1 MIITSR
7 VVRWPPAIAQLR
19 SYQLGWLR
27 GDLVAGA
34 TVAAYLV
41 PQVMACAMLAGMP
54 PLTALWGAA
63 LAQVAYILFGASS
76 RLSVGPESS
85 TALLTGTVLIPLAGG
100 DIALHHALAAVLA
113 GLVGLICLI
122 ASLARIGFLANLLS
136 RPILIGYITG
146 IAAVMLIDQIGSIT
160 GVPMPDGRVSAVTQQ
175 IPEVARGAHVPTL
188 VLAITVLGLL
198 FALDRWAPKLPGP
211 AIAVLAAT
219 AFVSWQSDWFRSTK
233 TLGSVPDPMQA
244 VGFPHITSGHL
255 SALVLPAI
263 GISIVAFSD
272 AVLTA
277 RAFAARDDEELNP
290 NTELRALGFANAAAG
305 VVRAFPVS
313 ASATRTGLA
322 RAVGAR
328 TQLYSIIVVLLVS
341 VVASF
346 GRNMLSHIP
355 VAVLGALVIYAATCM
370 IDVAQYRRLARF
382 RRSEL
387 VLACATAV
395 AVLGFGVLN
404 GVLVAVGLSIL
415 DLLRRIA
422 HAHDSV
428 LGFVPGLAGMHD
440 VNDYPNAAPL
450 PGLVVYRYDAPLCF
464 ANAQDFRNRALAAVD
479 RTGGHVEW
487 FILNA
492 EANVEVDLTAL
503 DALDQLRED
512 LAQRG
517 IVLAIARVKQH
528 LHDALAA
535 AGLLARIGEDRIFP
549 TLPTAVEAF
558 RHR

>member
-1 MIITSR
+1 MTTTRR
-7 VVRWPPAIAQLR
+7 VVRWPPTIAQLR

-63 LAQVAYILFGASS
+63 LAQVAYVLFGTSS

-85 TALLTGTVLIPLAGG
+85 TALLTGTVLIPIAGG

-113 GLVGLICLI
+113 GLVGLICLV
-122 ASLARIGFLANLLS
+122 ASLARLGFLANLLS

-146 IAAVMLIDQIGSIT
+146 IAAVMLVSQISAIT
-160 GVPMPDGRVSAVTQQ
+160 GVPMPDDRIPAVAQA
-175 IPEVARGAHVPTL
+175 IPDLASGVHTPTL
-188 VLAITVLGLL
+188 ILATSVLGLL
-198 FALDRWAPKLPGP
+198 FTLDRWAPKLPGP
-211 AIAVLAAT
+211 AIAVVGAAT
-219 AFVSWQSDWFRSTK
+219 LVSWQSDWFRGTK
-233 TLGSVPDPMQA
+233 SLGRIPEPMQA
-244 VGFPHITSGHL
+244 LGIPQISSAHL
-255 SALVLPAI
+255 TALVLPAI

-277 RAFAARDDEELNP
+277 RAFAEHDDEELNP
-290 NTELRALGFANAAAG
+290 NTELRALGVANAAAG
-305 VVRAFPVS
+305 LVHAFPVS
-313 ASATRTGLA
+313 ASATRTGLV
-322 RAVGAR
+322 RAVGGR
-328 TQLYSIIVVLLVS
+328 TQLYSIVMVLMVS
-341 VVASF
+341 AVASF
-346 GRNMLSHIP
+346 GRNALSHIP
-355 VAVLGALVIYAATCM
+355 VAVLGALVIYAAIRM

-387 VLACATAV
+387 VLACATTV

-440 VNDYPNAAPL
+440 VNDYPDAVPV
-450 PGLVVYRYDAPLCF
+450 PGLIVYRYDAPLCF
-464 ANAQDFRNRALAAVD
+464 ANAQDFRRRALAAVD

-549 TLPTAVEAF
+549 TLPTAVDAF

>member
-1 MIITSR
+1 
-7 VVRWPPAIAQLR
+7 
-19 SYQLGWLR
+19 LGWLS

-41 PQVMACAMLAGMP
+41 PQAMACAMLAGMP

-63 LAQVAYILFGASS
+63 LAQVAYVLFGTSS

-100 DIALHHALAAVLA
+100 DVVLHHALATVLA

-122 ASLARIGFLANLLS
+122 ASLARLGFLANLLS

-146 IAAVMLIDQIGSIT
+146 IAAVMLIDQIGAIT
-160 GVPMPDGRVSAVTQQ
+160 GASMPDGQIPTVTQQ
-175 IPEVARGAHVPTL
+175 IPEVARSLHVPTL
-188 VLAITVLGLL
+188 VLAISVLALL

-219 AFVSWQSDWFRSTK
+219 AFVSWQSNLFAGTK
-233 TLGSVPDPMQA
+233 TLGSVPDPMHA
-244 VGFPHITSGHL
+244 VGFPHITSGQL

-277 RAFAARDDEELNP
+277 RAFSAHGDRELNA

-305 VVRAFPVS
+305 LVHSFPVS

-355 VAVLGALVIYAATCM
+355 VAVLGALVIYAATRM

-387 VLACATAV
+387 VLACATTV

-440 VNDYPNAAPL
+440 INDYPDAAPL
-450 PGLVVYRYDAPLCF
+450 PGLVVYRYGAPLCF

-549 TLPTAVEAF
+549 TLPTAVDAF

>member
-1 MIITSR
+1 MTITSR
-7 VVRWPPAIAQLR
+7 TIHWSPTIAQLK
-19 SYQLGWLR
+19 SYQLTWLR

-34 TVAAYLV
+34 TVTAYLV

-63 LAQVAYILFGASS
+63 VAQIAYVLLGSSS
-76 RLSVGPESS
+76 RLSIGPESA
-85 TALLTGTVLIPLAGG
+85 TALLTGTVLFPIAGG
-100 DIALHHALAAVLA
+100 DIVLHQTLAAVLA
-113 GLVGLICLI
+113 GIVGLVCLV
-122 ASLARIGFLANLLS
+122 ASLARLGFLANLLS

-146 IAAVMLIDQIGSIT
+146 IAVVMLVGEVSAIT
-160 GVPMPDGRVSAVTQQ
+160 GVAMPDERIAAVAQSL
-175 IPEVARGAHVPTL
+175 PAVARQLHTPTL
-188 VLAITVLGLL
+188 ILAMCVLGLL

-211 AIAVLAAT
+211 AIAVVAAT
-219 AFVSWQSDWFRSTK
+219 AFVAWRADWFRGTK
-233 TLGSVPDPMQA
+233 SLGSVPEPMQA
-244 VGFPHITSGHL
+244 FGIPHVTSGHL

-277 RAFAARDDEELNP
+277 RAFAARDDQELNP
-290 NTELRALGFANAAAG
+290 NTELRALGIANAAAG
-305 VVRAFPVS
+305 LVHSFPVS
-313 ASATRTGLA
+313 ASASRTGLA
-322 RAVGAR
+322 RAVGGK
-328 TQLYSIIVVLLVS
+328 TQLYSVTVALMVS
-341 VVASF
+341 AVALY
-346 GRNMLSHIP
+346 GRNVLSHIP
-355 VAVLGALVIYAATCM
+355 VPVLGALVIYAAIRM
-370 IDVAQYRRLARF
+370 VDVAQYRRLARF

-387 VLACATAV
+387 VLACATTV

-404 GVLVAVGLSIL
+404 GVLVAVGLSIF

-440 VNDYPNAAPL
+440 VNDYPDATPL

-464 ANAQDFRNRALAAVD
+464 ANAQDFRSRALAAVD
-479 RTGGHVEW
+479 ETGGHVEW

-512 LAQRG
+512 LAERG
-517 IVLAIARVKQH
+517 IVLAVARVKQH
-528 LHDALAA
+528 LRDALAA

-549 TLPTAVEAF
+549 TLPTAVDAF

>member
-1 MIITSR
+1 MTITSR
-7 VVRWPPAIAQLR
+7 TIRWPPTIAQLQ
-19 SYQLGWLR
+19 SYQFSWLR

-34 TVAAYLV
+34 TVTAYLV
-41 PQVMACAMLAGMP
+41 PQVMACALLAGMP
-54 PLTALWGAA
+54 PLAALWGAA
-63 LAQVAYILFGASS
+63 VAQVAYVLFGSS
-76 RLSVGPESS
+76 NRLSLGPESA
-85 TALLTGTVLIPLAGG
+85 TALLTGTVLFPIAGG
-100 DIALHHALAAVLA
+100 DIVLHQTLAAILA
-113 GLVGLICLI
+113 GIVGLVCLV
-122 ASLARIGFLANLLS
+122 ASLARLGFLANLLS

-146 IAAVMLIDQIGSIT
+146 IAVVMLVGEVSAIT
-160 GVPMPDGRVSAVTQQ
+160 GVAMPDERVAAVAQS
-175 IPEVARGAHVPTL
+175 IPEVARQLHTPTL
-188 VLAITVLGLL
+188 ILAVGVLGLL

-211 AIAVLAAT
+211 AIAVVAAT
-219 AFVSWQSDWFRSTK
+219 AFVSWRADWFRGTK
-233 TLGSVPDPMQA
+233 SLGSVPEPTQA
-244 VGFPHITSGHL
+244 FGFPHVTSGHL

-277 RAFAARDDEELNP
+277 RAFAASDDQELDP
-290 NTELRALGFANAAAG
+290 NSELRALGVANAAVG
-305 VVRAFPVS
+305 LVHAFPVS
-313 ASATRTGLA
+313 ASASRTGLA
-322 RAVGAR
+322 RAVGGK
-328 TQLYSIIVVLLVS
+328 TQLYSITVALLVS
-341 VVASF
+341 AVALF
-346 GRNMLSHIP
+346 GRNVLSHIP
-355 VAVLGALVIYAATCM
+355 VPVLGALVIYAAIRM
-370 IDVAQYRRLARF
+370 VDVAQYRRLARF

-387 VLACATAV
+387 VLACATTV

-404 GVLVAVGLSIL
+404 GVLVAVGLSIF

-440 VNDYPNAAPL
+440 INDYPDATPL

-464 ANAQDFRNRALAAVD
+464 ANAQDFRRRALAAVD
-479 RTGGHVEW
+479 QTDGHVEW

-517 IVLAIARVKQH
+517 IVLAVARVKQH
-528 LHDALAA
+528 LRDALAA

-549 TLPTAVEAF
+549 TLPTAVDAF